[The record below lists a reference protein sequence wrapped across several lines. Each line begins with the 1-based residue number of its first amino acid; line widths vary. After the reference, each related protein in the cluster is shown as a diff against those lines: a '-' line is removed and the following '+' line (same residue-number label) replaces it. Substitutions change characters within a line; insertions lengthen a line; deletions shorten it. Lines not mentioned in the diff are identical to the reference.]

1 MKGFLKEGLRRMGRA
16 LPFLLIAALV
26 AAVCFFPKEETPI
39 GPVSRVVRVWN
50 VDTFE
55 GGKGSRTAF
64 LRRVADSVAREGVY
78 FLISSY
84 TVEGAREAASRGEL
98 PDAISY
104 GIGLGGF
111 LERCLPLP
119 YAFSG
124 GEVDGKTY
132 AVPWCRGQ
140 YYLFSHTETFAG
152 RTAISAGGSN
162 LPCVA
167 AAISAVSGE
176 EMEPLAAYSGFLSGK
191 YDLLLGTQR
200 DVCRFQTRG
209 AEVAMR
215 PLAGY
220 NDLYEVISVYSREK
234 FEDCLAFLE
243 ALRGEKAQKALGEIG
258 MLPFRREKAHGR
270 RAYFPTIPPLRKC
283 GARRPRKMP
292 QKILTNFL
300 KPFEN
305 YGGMW

>member
-258 MLPFRREKAHGR
+258 MLPFSEGE
-270 RAYFPTIPPLRKC
+270 
-283 GARRPRKMP
+283 GARTASVFSDDSALAEMRRTAAAENAAKNLD
-292 QKILTNFL
+292 KFL
-300 KPFEN
+300 KTV
-305 YGGMW
+305 